1 MIKGCHKRIIFL
13 KSTGSELFEEAY
25 FIMKPRA
32 TEMKESDVVSE
43 ATKIVNSFEERRSF
57 QAKKRGKGRWL
68 IPFLSGTILGSLLVL
83 FILLI

>member
-13 KSTGSELFEEAY
+13 KNTGSELFEEAY

-43 ATKIVNSFEERRSF
+43 ATKIVNSFEEKRVLPTKR
-57 QAKKRGKGRWL
+57 RGKARWL
-68 IPFLSGTILGSLLVL
+68 IPFLSGTVLGSLLVL
-83 FILLI
+83 FILLL